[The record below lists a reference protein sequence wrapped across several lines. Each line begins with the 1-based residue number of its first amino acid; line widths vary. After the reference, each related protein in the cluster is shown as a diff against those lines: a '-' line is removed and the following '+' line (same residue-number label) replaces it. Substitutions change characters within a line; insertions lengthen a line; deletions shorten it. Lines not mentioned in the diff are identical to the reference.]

1 MKRQFSFSKYER
13 EVRPMLRENLNRSE
27 STEDV
32 KKFFVYAFRDLMNR
46 VSVGRLAVEY
56 EDILLDLLERDGFLI
71 GDRLGATPDFVSLW
85 NDSDLPH
92 IVKRMAESAIKRHK
106 YLDRHRDKT
115 ETKMYPIPG

>member
-1 MKRQFSFSKYER
+1 VKRQFSFSKYEQG
-13 EVRPMLRENLNRSE
+13 VRPMLRENLNRAE

-46 VSVGRLAVEY
+46 VSEGRVAVEY
-56 EDILLDLLERDGFLI
+56 EDILLDLLERDGYSI
-71 GDRLGATPDFVSLW
+71 GDRLVATPDFVSLW
-85 NDSDLPH
+85 NNSDLPH

-115 ETKMYPIPG
+115 ETKMYPIPR